1 MQQLRSKAKLYV
13 HNRNGIFNFKSKGY
27 ITTWFVFSVVVAA
40 SLHWAGFVLLREL
53 WVTEDQRNPFTL
65 QFTYVHHN
73 PRVEGD
79 FSWQFIKFL
88 SIFVKPVTNSKY
100 VFHVQVEGNQNQSYF
115 KCLLKCKSKI
125 YLLFAITNKQWN
137 KTTLIQKNMYF
148 LLDFCYKKSESIF

>member
-1 MQQLRSKAKLYV
+1 MWFSSNCFCNSWGQIQNYMSTIEMVFSSVKVKV
-13 HNRNGIFNFKSKGY
+13 
-27 ITTWFVFSVVVAA
+27 TTWFVFSVVVAA

-100 VFHVQVEGNQNQSYF
+100 VFHVQVKGNQNQICESEDQ
-115 KCLLKCKSKI
+115 KSLQYNILRFRKKI
-125 YLLFAITNKQWN
+125 MK
-137 KTTLIQKNMYF
+137 
-148 LLDFCYKKSESIF
+148 